1 MLSAD
6 YYTNEG
12 LDCQNKLVT
21 VKLSFKSMAAFGG
34 NSTVSRIDVLLLT
47 LSGRTCM
54 GRKVN

>member
-21 VKLSFKSMAAFGG
+21 VKLSFKSMAAFGE
-34 NSTVSRIDVLLLT
+34 IVLCQE
-47 LSGRTCM
+47 SMCCC
-54 GRKVN
+54 